1 MVSEKTQGRFSAIRT
16 RVSRVRPANASD
28 DLGVDPRI
36 ERLELRRELARVRAR
51 WRLAAWLIAVMA
63 LGVLQWQVGP
73 VFAVPLGIA
82 AAALGVA
89 WDRWQSASAEDERLE
104 QDLRALTTVYHE
116 SPRTIRK
123 WLTREFIDDSIRNL
137 LAAAMDSEDLAH
149 GYWKQGVMPFLRE
162 SERGYKTG
170 WRYQIDI
177 ADLPEDVR
185 LKVDGKRVATISAA
199 THRTLHTSVTYEQR
213 VREPPEMVYVAAVF
227 DLGELPAWFRRAG
240 FLLREVVN
248 LPTDFVESL
257 PARTDPLSALPAVYE
272 EGPATAMLHAQGA
285 MAQEVLKASV
295 VIGDK
300 ELEPATLYLDRSG
313 ISWGFRLSHEHQEQ
327 LRGSCEVSVDLHT
340 YMSRDQHHFPVVI
353 AAPTRNPIVQFNYG
367 LSPGIR
373 DVKTEVFFSGE
384 RPWDARLRTEHG
396 TYCRVDVLTER
407 DDWVFAGSGCVFAW
421 WEPQPR
427 AVPQV
432 PPSADVEH

>member
-1 MVSEKTQGRFSAIRT
+1 MGAL
-16 RVSRVRPANASD
+16 VSRVRPASASD

-51 WRLAAWLIAVMA
+51 WRLVAWVITVIA

-89 WDRWQSASAEDERLE
+89 WDRWQSASTEDERLE

-149 GYWKQGVMPFLRE
+149 GYWKQGVMPFLLE

-177 ADLPEDVR
+177 ADLPHDLS
-185 LKVDGKRVATISAA
+185 LKLDGKPNVTISAREY
-199 THRTLHTSVTYEQR
+199 RTLHTSVTYEQR
-213 VREPPEMVYVAAVF
+213 VRQPPEMVYVAAVF
-227 DLGELPAWFRRAG
+227 DIGELPAWFRRSG
-240 FLLREVVN
+240 FLLREVVQS
-248 LPTDFVESL
+248 PKDFVENL
-257 PARTDPLSALPAVYE
+257 PAPTDPGSALPAVYE
-272 EGPATAMLHAQGA
+272 RGGPATATLHAQA
-285 MAQEVLKASV
+285 TVAEEVLKASV

-300 ELEPATLYLDRSG
+300 ALEPVTLHLDSSG
-313 ISWGFRLSHEHQEQ
+313 ISWGFQLSPEHQEQ
-327 LRGSCEVSVDLHT
+327 LRGSCEVSVDLRT
-340 YMSRDQHHFPVVI
+340 YMSREQHHFPVVI
-353 AAPTRNPIVQFNYG
+353 AAPTRNPIVQFNYA
-367 LSPGIR
+367 LSPDIR

-421 WEPQPR
+421 WEPQAH
-427 AVPQV
+427 AVQQL
-432 PPSADVEH
+432 PPSGDAEH